1 MNPTEYVS
9 WGKVIYSMLIIAT
22 NQNHIKTTKYIENT
36 WIYDMEKKKQ
46 WKKFIETYI
55 TIITN

>member
-1 MNPTEYVS
+1 MNPNEYVS

-22 NQNHIKTTKYIENT
+22 NQKHIKTTKYIENT
-36 WIYDMEKKKQ
+36 WIYDIEKKQ
-46 WKKFIETYI
+46 WEKFIETYI